1 MLSSASRLFSTYLPV
16 SGWGL
21 IIIIGLQLTL
31 HAFTTC
37 KSLTRVYLSY
47 ADYLLSLLVIAQ
59 AALRPFET

>member
-1 MLSSASRLFSTYLPV
+1 MLSSASRLFSTYLPGIGV
-16 SGWGL
+16 GPRWGL
-21 IIIIGLQLTL
+21 IIIIGL